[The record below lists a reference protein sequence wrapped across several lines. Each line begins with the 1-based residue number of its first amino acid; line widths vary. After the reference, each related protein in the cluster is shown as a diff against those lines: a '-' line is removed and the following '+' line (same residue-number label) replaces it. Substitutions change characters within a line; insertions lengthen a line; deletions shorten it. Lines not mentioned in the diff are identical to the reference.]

1 MSGSISEADVSKLLE
16 YLSQAR
22 NYAPPKDDR
31 PRVVKLCQER
41 MAAVKSTSISRYVD
55 FLEVHPEE
63 FSSLFDLLTGNKRK
77 FLHDESLWEF
87 FKTKLKPSIDL
98 RDNKTQYRCW
108 SIGCGT
114 GHEAYSLAMVLCET
128 LGMDV
133 FLERVKIFATDT
145 SEQKLQQARQATFS
159 PEELAAVPEE
169 WKRKYFT
176 QVGSNWIFR
185 NDLRRSLIFGKHV
198 LMKDAA
204 ISRIDLIICRDVMV
218 YENLENQ
225 RRLLSRLKFALKENG
240 ILVLGSSECMPSQ
253 SGFADLDS
261 KNKVFGRIT
270 SRYVRT
276 MQTGEVSDEEIQLEP
291 KIRLYDAAYDS
302 SPVAQLILDNT
313 GALAVANSRA
323 RLTFQLV
330 TQDFGRPFQDLEVS
344 YRPVELR
351 SLIDQAAR
359 EQRVVTA
366 TRVSRH
372 NTTGRAQLFDV
383 HVEPLKADNIVIGFG
398 IQFCDATESYEL
410 QDELG
415 TVNQQLQTANEE
427 LQSAH
432 EELETTNEEL
442 QSTNEE
448 LETTNEELQSTNEE
462 LETMNEELECTNAE
476 LQIANGEQQTLANV
490 VEKTNSFLHSI
501 LSSMRSGVIVVDSNA
516 RVLVWNDYC
525 RDLWGLH
532 EQEVTGQTLFDL
544 DIGLPVESLR
554 NPLRSFMQLKKEY
567 DEISCDA
574 VNRRG
579 RKIRCTIHLTPLVS
593 EINAG
598 SVLLIDDQLLENA

>member
-1 MSGSISEADVSKLLE
+1 MTSSIAEAELSKLLE
-16 YLSQAR
+16 YLQQTR
-22 NYAPPKDDR
+22 NYLPKLENR
-31 PRVVKLCQER
+31 QHVTELCQQR
-41 MAAVKSTSISRYVD
+41 MATVKSNSVNRYID

-63 FSSLFDLLTGNKRK
+63 FTKLFDLLTGNKRK
-77 FLHDESLWEF
+77 FFHDESLWDF
-87 FKTKLKPSIDL
+87 FKTKLKPNIDL
-98 RDNKTQYRCW
+98 RDGKMQYRCW

-114 GHEAYSLAMVLCET
+114 GHEAYSLAIVLCET
-128 LGMDV
+128 LGQEF
-133 FLERVKIFATDT
+133 FLERVKIFATDL
-145 SEQKLQQARQATFS
+145 SEQNLQHARQATFTN
-159 PEELAAVPEE
+159 EELSSVSEE

-176 QVGSNWIFR
+176 PVGTNWVFR
-185 NDLRRSLIFGKHV
+185 NDLRRALIFGKHN
-198 LMKDAA
+198 LLKDAA
-204 ISRIDLIICRDVMV
+204 ISRIDLVICRQVMI

-240 ILVLGSSECMPSQ
+240 LLVLGSCESMPAQ
-253 SGFADLDS
+253 SGFAEIDPI
-261 KNKVFGRIT
+261 NKVFGRIT
-270 SRYVRT
+270 NRYIRT
-276 MQTGEVSDEEIQLEP
+276 TQTGDAKDEDIQLEP

-302 SPVAQLILDNT
+302 SPIAQLILDNT
-313 GALAVANSRA
+313 GALAIANSRA

-351 SLIDQAAR
+351 SLIDKASR
-359 EQRVVTA
+359 ENRVVTA
-366 TRVSRH
+366 SRVSRH
-372 NTTGRAQLFDV
+372 STSGKAQLFDV
-383 HVEPLKADNIVIGFG
+383 YVEPLRADDMIIGFG

-476 LQIANGEQQTLANV
+476 LQMANAEQQTLASV

-501 LSSMRSGVIVVDSNA
+501 LSSMRSGVIVVDSNS

-532 EQEVTGQTLFDL
+532 EGEVVGQSLFDL
-544 DIGLPVESLR
+544 DIGLPVDSLR

-567 DEISCDA
+567 DEIKCEA

-579 RKIRCTIHLTPLVS
+579 RKIQCTIHLTPLVAS
-593 EINAG
+593 NSAG
-598 SVLLIDDQLLENA
+598 SVLLIDDHPVEN